1 MAEGRMI
8 LQTVAVTL
16 VAWAALT
23 APALADPAAA
33 AAATPASDAPLA
45 TAKGTPAAPPS
56 TTQADIQRFIDEGA
70 ADDKAGP
77 LPDRKPHGYV
87 SVGVGSHGYKEV
99 AGAIT
104 APVGNAEVSL
114 AIDTGSVD
122 GRRR

>member
-1 MAEGRMI
+1 MRKTAAM
-8 LQTVAVTL
+8 TL
-16 VAWAALT
+16 AAWAALT
-23 APALADPAAA
+23 APALADPV
-33 AAATPASDAPLA
+33 AATPAPVAPAADAPLA

-70 ADDKAGP
+70 ADDKSEP

-87 SVGVGSHGYKEV
+87 SVGVGTRGYKEV
-99 AGAIT
+99 SGAIT
-104 APVGNAEVSL
+104 APVGNAQVSL